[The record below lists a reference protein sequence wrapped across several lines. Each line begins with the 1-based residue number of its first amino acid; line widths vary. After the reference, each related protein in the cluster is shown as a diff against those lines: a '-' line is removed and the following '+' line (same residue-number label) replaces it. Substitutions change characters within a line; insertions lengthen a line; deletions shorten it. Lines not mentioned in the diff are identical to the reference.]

1 MSIIILSCL
10 VVGEN
15 PYDNAFNVK
24 LNKTEAVS
32 ELRDAI
38 KEKID
43 DNVKAKDLMLWKEEL
58 SGVELPPLLK
68 ISKHFTSQPA
78 DEHIHIIVQR
88 PVEMKEVHCTATYGR
103 FKVDL
108 PIVLDTSQQPFSSWR
123 FDKMKSL
130 FGLKADNYNE
140 LPTFAGGVK
149 EMPEEIRNLVIP

>member
-24 LNKTEAVS
+24 LNKTEA
-32 ELRDAI
+32 
-38 KEKID
+38 
-43 DNVKAKDLMLWKEEL
+43 EEL